1 MAIVTQSWTGGQHS
15 PCVTL
20 LCSQRPCRE
29 AGTRSL
35 SRGRTVRLG
44 RLRVVHT
51 TGVCLSCGCNLGL
64 SLSEVLDFCN
74 KQAVADAGCCG
85 LKFMSFSVFCIHQLP
100 PSETQRG
107 PAIGGQCSL
116 HEGQKGQ
123 QGTPRGAHDSPEPTQ
138 PRGWLNGPF
147 YGTLEG
153 SGRLRNRPKVTHLIR
168 ARAGFHTSC
177 LM

>member
-1 MAIVTQSWTGGQHS
+1 M
-15 PCVTL
+15 
-20 LCSQRPCRE
+20 
-29 AGTRSL
+29 
-35 SRGRTVRLG
+35 RLG
-44 RLRVVHT
+44 RLSVVHT

-138 PRGWLNGPF
+138 P
-147 YGTLEG
+147 EG
-153 SGRLRNRPKVTHLIR
+153 LAEWPILQDTGGLRKVTQP
-168 ARAGFHTSC
+168 AQGHTPDQSQGWVSHQ
-177 LM
+177 LPDAKTFTLLPLGL